1 MFTIDLTLKNTP
13 LPLSVQRKTAED
25 AEALYQQ
32 ILGAMR
38 SGGSEILEL
47 TCEKMPEKK
56 VAVFID
62 QIAAVQ
68 ISQKSGAAAAG
79 KAPGFAA
86 LIESL
91 SE

>member
-13 LPLSVQRKTAED
+13 LPLSVQRKTVEGAE
-25 AEALYQQ
+25 EVYQQ
-32 ILGAMR
+32 VLEAMR
-38 SGGSEILEL
+38 SGSSEVVEL

-56 VAVFID
+56 VAVFADAIS
-62 QIAAVQ
+62 AVQ
-68 ISQKSGAAAAG
+68 ISEKAGGAAAG

-86 LIESL
+86 VVEAL